1 MKMKKKTV
9 LSAVLCLSLFGGTSA
24 SFALEPGGTRQ
35 YDGIDVSVFQG
46 DIDFNSVRDSG
57 VEFVYIKA
65 SEGTTLIDP
74 NFEANYAGAKEAG
87 LLVGVYHFVRAQNV
101 SEAQAEARFFADN
114 ISGKDIDG
122 KLAMDFEVFDGLTNE
137 QVNEISLAFINELIE
152 VTGMEVVIYS
162 DASNATDVFGEEL
175 TQYSLWVAEYGVDE
189 PSDSVIWDTWAGWQ
203 YSDTGSVPGISGNV
217 DLDYF
222 TDEMLMS
229 NNTPEEPEPSPEPE
243 PEPEPGDTVTI
254 SYTVQ
259 RGDTLSAIARRYGTT
274 VSAIVAENNISNP
287 NLIFPGQVLR
297 ITVERDEDGN
307 TTYTVQRGD
316 TLSEIA
322 RRFGTTVSAIVAT
335 NNIANPN
342 LIFPGQVLRI
352 PVGGGETG
360 ETISYTVQRGD
371 TLSEIALRH
380 GTTVSELVRLN
391 NISNPNLIYAGQK
404 LLIPNR

>member
-1 MKMKKKTV
+1 M
-9 LSAVLCLSLFGGTSA
+9 
-24 SFALEPGGTRQ
+24 
-35 YDGIDVSVFQG
+35 
-46 DIDFNSVRDSG
+46 
-57 VEFVYIKA
+57 
-65 SEGTTLIDP
+65 
-74 NFEANYAGAKEAG
+74 
-87 LLVGVYHFVRAQNV
+87 
-101 SEAQAEARFFADN
+101 
-114 ISGKDIDG
+114 
-122 KLAMDFEVFDGLTNE
+122 
-137 QVNEISLAFINELIE
+137 
-152 VTGMEVVIYS
+152 
-162 DASNATDVFGEEL
+162 
-175 TQYSLWVAEYGVDE
+175 TQYSLWVAQYGVDA

-229 NNTPEEPEPSPEPE
+229 DNTPEEPEPSPEPEPE

-274 VSAIVAENNISNP
+274 VAAIAAENNIANP

-297 ITVERDEDGN
+297 ISVERDEEGN

-316 TLSEIA
+316 TLSAIA
-322 RRFGTTVSAIVAT
+322 RRFGTTVSAIVAE

-352 PVGGGETG
+352 PTDGGEPG

-371 TLSEIALRH
+371 TLSAIARRY
-380 GTTVSELVRLN
+380 GTTVAEIVRLN
-391 NISNPNLIYAGQK
+391 NISNPNLIITGQK
-404 LLIPNR
+404 LLIPN